1 MDWNQNLI
9 PLTVDPNRVVVVPVR
24 GKRLILILVRRC
36 ELNVNVLADASW
48 DHALLLVANFEE
60 RCLRW

>member
-1 MDWNQNLI
+1 
-9 PLTVDPNRVVVVPVR
+9 
-24 GKRLILILVRRC
+24 LVRRC

>member
-1 MDWNQNLI
+1 MDWNQNFI

-36 ELNVNVLADASW
+36 ELNVNVLTDAGW
-48 DHALLLVANFEE
+48 DHTFLLVANFEE
-60 RCLRW
+60 